1 MTMFDYGVIT
11 LVENYREKKVITDDL
26 IWYTIEGAEPV
37 ILVTIR
43 EWKDS
48 TDKARGYDEHQY
60 LIRYSDA
67 IDINDCF
74 IMELDM
80 KDPRRK
86 EIIL

>member
-60 LIRYSDA
+60 LIRY
-67 IDINDCF
+67 
-74 IMELDM
+74 
-80 KDPRRK
+80 
-86 EIIL
+86 